1 MMKIPNFL
9 SRDDYLQNPVMKKF
23 LKEHKIKLVET
34 REELLETLEKFANKN
49 EENENIVKKWLS
61 KVMKEGS
68 KEVCYKKIYHI
79 NDDCYNPVFV
89 EQKINNEFPD
99 CPMKAAFEYNSTD
112 RFEMIEYQ
120 IIKSENNKVQRIIFT
135 FTIKY
140 LCGDLGREGE
150 TTTYPV
156 FIEVYLDNGFVI
168 SRAKAKST
176 LYPFDGENY
185 TRYGER
191 RINTM
196 MEAEKLIDKIIDIF
210 EFEAETD
217 PRKAKNLNAQML
229 YKLYDSYSVT
239 PADITKKID
248 GQKNLIQ
255 NFVDLMFSNLELDI
269 RNKEKALKD
278 LEIFM
283 EKFIAING
291 NNEDIFTKDRFA
303 YLVKISSDDESEL
316 TSIDAK
322 SHDNTVP
329 LQCTEAFYDSK
340 KSVISGRKCRKLSM
354 VFKRNENTC
363 FTGKRQQLEIQFG
376 AVNNHG
382 FFKTLKYAEEEDIQ
396 NVLQTIFRNY

>member
-1 MMKIPNFL
+1 
-9 SRDDYLQNPVMKKF
+9 
-23 LKEHKIKLVET
+23 
-34 REELLETLEKFANKN
+34 
-49 EENENIVKKWLS
+49 
-61 KVMKEGS
+61 
-68 KEVCYKKIYHI
+68 
-79 NDDCYNPVFV
+79 
-89 EQKINNEFPD
+89 
-99 CPMKAAFEYNSTD
+99 
-112 RFEMIEYQ
+112 
-120 IIKSENNKVQRIIFT
+120 
-135 FTIKY
+135 
-140 LCGDLGREGE
+140 
-150 TTTYPV
+150 
-156 FIEVYLDNGFVI
+156 
-168 SRAKAKST
+168 
-176 LYPFDGENY
+176 
-185 TRYGER
+185 
-191 RINTM
+191 
-196 MEAEKLIDKIIDIF
+196 
-210 EFEAETD
+210 
-217 PRKAKNLNAQML
+217 ML

-354 VFKRNENTC
+354 VFKRNENTS
-363 FTGKRQQLEIQFG
+363 FTGKRQQL
-376 AVNNHG
+376 
-382 FFKTLKYAEEEDIQ
+382 
-396 NVLQTIFRNY
+396 